1 MTETRREMSKAK
13 LILVAVLV
21 AVAAAACGGG
31 DPEPQVVP
39 DESAESEESEEPSVA
54 TYDENG
60 VTFEYPGE
68 WDEFPAEASA
78 TSTGSNELW
87 SATVGPDK
95 TNLVNIT
102 AYQLNIEVTAE
113 NLDTIE
119 GELDGVIQDVVG
131 QAGGEITAGPD
142 QDEVAGFP
150 GYTYTWEDVE
160 VDGEP
165 KDSSAYF
172 LFNGDTEYF
181 FNCQFSAETEEEVL
195 AGCDQ
200 VLGSFSVSD
209 SA

>member
-1 MTETRREMSKAK
+1 MSKAK
-13 LILVAVLV
+13 LVLVAVLV
-21 AVAAAACGGG
+21 AVAAVACGGD
-31 DPEPQVVP
+31 DPEPQVAP
-39 DESAESEESEEPSVA
+39 EASEEQETSAA
-54 TYDENG
+54 TYDDNG
-60 VTFEYPGE
+60 VTFEYPDG

-102 AYQLNIEVTAE
+102 AYRLNIEVTAE

-119 GELDGVIQDVVG
+119 AELDEVIQGVVD
-131 QAGGEITAGPD
+131 QAGGEITSGPD

-150 GYTYTWEDVE
+150 AYTYTWEDVE
-160 VDGEP
+160 VEGEP

-181 FNCQFSAETEEEVL
+181 FNCQFSSETEEEVL
-195 AGCDQ
+195 SGCEQ
-200 VLGSFSVSD
+200 ILGSFTVSD

>member
-1 MTETRREMSKAK
+1 MSKTK
-13 LILVAVLV
+13 LTL
-21 AVAAAACGGG
+21 AAAFLAIAAVACGG
-31 DPEPQVVP
+31 D
-39 DESAESEESEEPSVA
+39 SAEPRVAPEEEEQEEAA
-54 TYDENG
+54 TYDDNG

-102 AYQLNIEVTAE
+102 AYQLNIEVTEE
-113 NLDTIE
+113 NLDSIE
-119 GELDGVIQDVVG
+119 AELDQVIKGVVD
-131 QAGGEITAGPD
+131 QAGGSITSGPD

-150 GYTYTWEDVE
+150 AYTYTWTNVE
-160 VDGEP
+160 VEGEP

-172 LFNGDTEYF
+172 IFDGDTEYF
-181 FNCQFSAETEEEVL
+181 FNCQFSDETQDEVQS
-195 AGCDQ
+195 GCDQ
-200 VLGSFSVSD
+200 VLASFSVTD

>member
-1 MTETRREMSKAK
+1 MSKAK
-13 LILVAVLV
+13 LVLV
-21 AVAAAACGGG
+21 AVFVAVVAVACGGD
-31 DPEPQVVP
+31 DPEPQVAP
-39 DESAESEESEEPSVA
+39 EAPETSESQETAA

-87 SATVGPDK
+87 SVTVGPDK

-119 GELDGVIQDVVG
+119 AELDEVIQGVVD
-131 QAGGEITAGPD
+131 QAGGEITSGPD

-150 GYTYTWEDVE
+150 AYTYTWVDVE
-160 VDGEP
+160 VEGEP

-181 FNCQFSAETEEEVL
+181 FNCQFSSETEEEVQS
-195 AGCDQ
+195 GCEQ
-200 VLGSFSVSD
+200 ILGSFSVTA